1 MVWPEGGVSTYK
13 AAFRPTALGASMT
26 FNGDQ
31 SHAVRGNAMSYLTST
46 LVPGEKVVFQTR
58 LHWIVMLANLI
69 TALALFALGGG
80 LLWYLSTHRGFDT
93 ATLLGMQ
100 ITGAVLIGGGLI
112 ALLAGAVRR
121 NATEMAVTNRRVV
134 VKTGLMRRKSIE
146 MLLNK
151 VESIEVR
158 ESAWGRLLGYGA
170 IVVVGSGGS
179 SEPFHKIAHP
189 LVFRSRLQ
197 QQIERTPPLSE
208 ERFVAQSSPRTVEVV
223 PQSAESLHS

>member
-1 MVWPEGGVSTYK
+1 MV
-13 AAFRPTALGASMT
+13 

-31 SHAVRGNAMSYLTST
+31 QQAKRDTSMSYLTST
-46 LVPGEKVVFQTR
+46 LIPGEEIVYQTR

-69 TALALFALGGG
+69 AALALFALGGT
-80 LLWYLSTHRGFDT
+80 LLWYVSTHPGLEA
-93 ATLLGMQ
+93 ATVLAMN
-100 ITGAVLIGGGLI
+100 ITGAVLVGGGLI

-134 VKTGLMRRKSIE
+134 VKKGLVRRTTIE

-158 ESAWGRLLGYGA
+158 ETTWGRLLGYGT

-179 SEPFHKIAHP
+179 TEPFSEIGHP
-189 LVFRSRLQ
+189 LAFRSQLQ
-197 QQIERTPPLSE
+197 QQIERTPRLIE
-208 ERFVAQSSPRTVEVV
+208 ERVMAVQPAPSVQRVPESAVV
-223 PQSAESLHS
+223 R